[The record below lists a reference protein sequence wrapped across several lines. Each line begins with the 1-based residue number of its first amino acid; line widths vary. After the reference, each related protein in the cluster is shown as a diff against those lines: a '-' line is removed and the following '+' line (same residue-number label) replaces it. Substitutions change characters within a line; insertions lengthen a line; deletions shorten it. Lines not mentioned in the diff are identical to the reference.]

1 MARGLPASGPIIHAG
16 GRKSPE
22 TPGAER
28 WAILAI
34 SLAVLAIVVFF
45 PGAFSRWDMPKVLV
59 FGGAVLLACLARPAG
74 RVSRAVAGLCVAG
87 ALILVIA
94 ALVSSQPL
102 TALGG
107 RWPRSGGFVLA
118 SAVGAGIWLGARLL
132 GPAAGRARQNA
143 WVLSVSAASLVLAV
157 VSVLEAVGLRPIAS
171 DLARPGALLGNAS
184 DQGLVGAVFVA
195 VLLPVVADRISSSA
209 APRAWL
215 LPGGAV
221 LAGIATVACSGSRA
235 GMLALVV
242 GSVVSWLG
250 WAVPRWRG
258 PRATLRRGA
267 WVGLAVLGAAA
278 VAVFATPLARDR
290 VLGANGFASQTVAD
304 RGLMW
309 RETIQL
315 IADAPWWGVGPAG
328 YADAIA
334 VRHGPEWFA
343 TVTPGTV
350 LESPHNWVLQAAV
363 SGGILLVIVAVAL
376 LGALGICTVHA
387 LRSAGAASDVGT
399 SAPGARAWSLRV
411 AGAAGGLGA
420 LCVGWLTHFPV
431 PGTALLAGLLA
442 GVLCA
447 QVVRR
452 SEGRR
457 LRGARIALVSVWCV
471 ALALVTAAEYPLAA
485 GVGATSAESAD
496 RSFVVAAALRPWDSE
511 IPSIAAQTFAAH
523 ANGGAHGAGE
533 LGVRWADRAL
543 AVNPVS
549 RAAREAR
556 AVSLRAVGELVSAR
570 DEFAALVRDQPH
582 DPRMLMQLGV
592 TTLMAGEVAEG
603 QDLLERAAE
612 LAPEDLVVRDAREWA
627 ATVPE

>member
-1 MARGLPASGPIIHAG
+1 MARNSPVREQLVRAKVRASDKAPGP
-16 GRKSPE
+16 
-22 TPGAER
+22 ER
-28 WAILAI
+28 WAIVAI
-34 SLAVLAIVVFF
+34 SVAVLAIVVFF
-45 PGAFSRWDMPKVLV
+45 PGALSRWDMPKILV
-59 FGGAVLLACLARPAG
+59 CGGAVLLACLARPAG
-74 RVSRAVAGLCVAG
+74 RVSRVVAGLCLVG
-87 ALILVIA
+87 AALLGIA

-107 RWPRSGGFVLA
+107 RWPRSEGIVLV
-118 SAVGAGIWLGARLL
+118 SAVGAAIWAGARLL
-132 GPAAGRARQNA
+132 GPAAGLDRHRA
-143 WVLSVSAASLVLAV
+143 WVWSVSAASLVLGG
-157 VSVLEAVGLRPIAS
+157 VSALEAAGFRPIAS
-171 DLARPGALLGNAS
+171 DLARPGALLGNAT
-184 DQGLVGAVFVA
+184 DQGLVGAACVA
-195 VLLPVVADRISSSA
+195 VLLPVVVDRISSSA

-221 LAGIATVACSGSRA
+221 LAGIVTVACSGSRA

-242 GSVVSWLG
+242 GGVISWVG

-258 PRATLRRGA
+258 PRASLRRGS

-278 VAVFATPLARDR
+278 VAVFTTPLARDR
-290 VLGANGFASQTVAD
+290 VLGASDLATQTVAD
-304 RGLMW
+304 RGLIW
-309 RETIQL
+309 RETLQL

-376 LGALGICTVHA
+376 LGALGLCALRA
-387 LRSAGAASDVGT
+387 LRSGGSASGVRT
-399 SAPGARAWSLRV
+399 SAPGAREWSLRV

-420 LCVGWLTHFPV
+420 LCLGWLTHFPV
-431 PGTALLAGLLA
+431 PGTALLAGLLT
-442 GVLCA
+442 GVMCA

-452 SEGRR
+452 PEGKPLRR
-457 LRGARIALVSVWCV
+457 VRIAIVSVWCV

-496 RSFVVAAALRPWDSE
+496 RSFAAAAALRPWDAE
-511 IPSIAAQTFAAH
+511 IPSIATQTFAAH

-533 LGVRWADRAL
+533 LGVRWANRAL
-543 AVNPVS
+543 ALDPAS

-556 AVSLRAVGELVSAR
+556 AVSLRAVGELESAR
-570 DEFAALVRDQPH
+570 EGFATLVRDQPH
-582 DPRMLMQLGV
+582 DPRMRMQLGV
-592 TTLMAGEVAEG
+592 TTLLAGDVAEG
-603 QDLLERAAE
+603 QRLLEWAVA
-612 LAPEDLVVRDAREWA
+612 LAPEDPAVREAAVWA
-627 ATVPE
+627 ATVAE